1 MNILEKF
8 SSLVS
13 SNNNI
18 NKDSVKKI
26 LDKYK
31 YSVPLSLDDI
41 TKMDSE
47 DIKELLKIY
56 DSKNCDSLY
65 EALSLNMTVL
75 KMYKSNPNNL
85 FFKEKHD
92 QAIIYINNLIINLN
106 SFYSRYITEVS
117 NDLLEKYSTIIT
129 KDGIKDTIAN
139 FDELDNVLDSLNLS
153 LFEKG
158 KIKQEVGKSNIR
170 FADLYKDVNINNEE
184 LFNKVNEIIKNESE
198 LINSVSKDN
207 LSSFI
212 DGDGENCD
220 DNLRIVSLL
229 IGMYS
234 EMNKALKNKDKIVL
248 YNSSIKLINEYIK
261 GYSKLKGE

>member
-13 SNNNI
+13 SDNNV
-18 NKDSVKKI
+18 NKDNVKNI
-26 LDKYK
+26 LDKYS
-31 YSVPLSLDDI
+31 YSIPLSLDDI
-41 TKMDSE
+41 KEMNSE

-56 DSKNCDSLY
+56 DSRNSDSLY
-65 EALSLNMTVL
+65 DALSLNMTVL

-85 FFKEKHD
+85 FFKEKYD
-92 QAIIYINNLIINLN
+92 QALIYINNLIINLN
-106 SFYSRYITEVS
+106 SFYSRYNIEVTD
-117 NDLLEKYSTIIT
+117 DLLQKYSTIIT
-129 KDGIKDTIAN
+129 KDGVKDTIAN

-170 FADLYKDVNINNEE
+170 FADLYKDVIVNNEE

-207 LSSFI
+207 LSTFI
-212 DGDGENCD
+212 DGDDENN
-220 DNLRIVSLL
+220 DNNLKIVSLL
-229 IGMYS
+229 TGMYS
-234 EMNKALKNKDKIVL
+234 EMNKAVKNKDNIVL

-261 GYSKLKGE
+261 AYSKLKGE

>member
-1 MNILEKF
+1 M
-8 SSLVS
+8 
-13 SNNNI
+13 
-18 NKDSVKKI
+18 
-26 LDKYK
+26 
-31 YSVPLSLDDI
+31 
-41 TKMDSE
+41 
-47 DIKELLKIY
+47 
-56 DSKNCDSLY
+56 
-65 EALSLNMTVL
+65 
-75 KMYKSNPNNL
+75 
-85 FFKEKHD
+85 
-92 QAIIYINNLIINLN
+92 QIIQ
-106 SFYSRYITEVS
+106 
-117 NDLLEKYSTIIT
+117 KYSTIIT

-212 DGDGENCD
+212 DGDDENCD

-229 IGMYS
+229 TGMYS
-234 EMNKALKNKDKIVL
+234 EMNKAIKNKDNIVL